1 MKKIMTA
8 FLFFTMIFSSEVQA
22 LTENSKAIDFELR
35 TIDGQSEKLSD
46 YKGKTVI
53 LNFWTSWCEYCYE
66 EMLELNALYDDADR
80 TKVELLAINITSQE
94 RSEED
99 VRHFAQV
106 NKIHFPILLDKKGEV
121 MKNYRILGI
130 PTTIIID
137 EEGMIKKTMFGPVTK
152 KVIEEAI
159 KK

>member
-8 FLFFTMIFSSEVQA
+8 FLFFTIMLSTEAQA
-22 LTENSKAIDFELR
+22 FAENGKAIDFELN
-35 TIDGQSEKLSD
+35 TIDGHSKKLSD
-46 YKGKTVI
+46 YKGKIVI

-66 EMLELNALYDDADR
+66 EMMELNALYHEADK
-80 TKVELLAINITSQE
+80 TEVELLAINITSQE
-94 RSEED
+94 RNEED
-99 VRHFAQV
+99 VRHFVRV
-106 NKIHFPILLDKKGEV
+106 NKMTFPVLLDKKGEV
-121 MKNYRILGI
+121 MKKYRILGI

-152 KVIEEAI
+152 KVIEEEI